1 SGAGETT
8 WGVQG
13 APPGRARRNAQQH
26 HTRQG
31 RQAGGGTH
39 TRPTRGGT
47 VPHPSVCRSSAQSPQ
62 GTRKTRHSQQPRPTD
77 GEVKPWH
84 GKQATEQA
92 DSRKTGPTSGAAS
105 SNKPT
110 TNARHPP
117 TTPGAPGSPPTS
129 TTSNPAT
136 ITRRQT
142 FKRSPK

>member
-1 SGAGETT
+1 D
-8 WGVQG
+8 
-13 APPGRARRNAQQH
+13 PGR
-26 HTRQG
+26 G
-31 RQAGGGTH
+31 RPHAACPRS
-39 TRPTRGGT
+39 RPTRG
-47 VPHPSVCRSSAQSPQ
+47 VREPHPSACRSSEQSPQ

-142 FKRSPK
+142 